1 MRTRLSVILLAFACR
16 GDGGAAHPVP
26 GDRGPALL
34 VEVLNASGQ
43 PGDARIGTRVLRRAG
58 IDVVYFGNA
67 PAALGILDST
77 RIIVRRGTAD
87 AGARVRKALGAG
99 RVEVQLDSAGYST
112 PACSAAPTLLL
123 PPPRASTSTRSCPHA
138 ALMSRPR
145 LRRSTASTPCSLRRR
160 SNASI

>member
-1 MRTRLSVILLAFACR
+1 MRDLLKPSVVLLAFACR
-16 GDGGAAHPVP
+16 GDAGPAHAVP

-67 PAALGILDST
+67 PAVVGILDST

-87 AGARVRKALGAG
+87 VGARVRKALGAG
-99 RVEVQLDSAGYST
+99 RVEVQLDSAR
-112 PACSAAPTLLL
+112 LLDASVL
-123 PPPRASTSTRSCPHA
+123 LGADFTPPPGLDFHP
-138 ALMSRPR
+138 
-145 LRRSTASTPCSLRRR
+145 
-160 SNASI
+160 